1 MMDRKRLAF
10 SVRLCAY
17 YSLVAHVAV
26 NEGREALA
34 RSAHGD
40 QAAFAMIVREHQGMV
55 FSMAYHFLR
64 DRWLAE
70 ELAQEVFLHLHKNL
84 RAIQSPAHL
93 VYWLRKVTSH
103 RCIDQARRQKLR
115 PRVSL
120 TEYLERAPEPA
131 ASGPAPDPLLADVLG
146 KLTARLPERSRMIVI
161 LRFQEDLEPAEIA
174 EMMGIPLGTVKSNLH
189 RSLALL
195 RARLER
201 RGAASLGCRSG
212 KQKEMSG

>member
-1 MMDRKRLAF
+1 
-10 SVRLCAY
+10 
-17 YSLVAHVAV
+17 
-26 NEGREALA
+26 
-34 RSAHGD
+34 
-40 QAAFAMIVREHQGMV
+40 MV
-55 FSMAYHFLR
+55 FSLAYHFLR
-64 DRWLAE
+64 DRGLAE
-70 ELAQEVFLHLHKNL
+70 ELAQEVFLHLHRNL
-84 RAIQSPAHL
+84 AAIQSAQHM

-103 RCIDQARRQKLR
+103 RCIDQARRRKLR

-131 ASGPAPDPLLADVLG
+131 AASGPEADPLLAELLR

-161 LRFQEDLEPAEIA
+161 LRYQEDMEPAEIA

-201 RGAASLGCRSG
+201 RGQGRERAISG
-212 KQKEMSG
+212 

>member
-1 MMDRKRLAF
+1 
-10 SVRLCAY
+10 
-17 YSLVAHVAV
+17 
-26 NEGREALA
+26 LA
-34 RSAHGD
+34 RSARGD
-40 QAAFAMIVREHQGMV
+40 QAAFAWIMREHQAMV
-55 FSMAYHFLR
+55 FSIAYHFLR

-70 ELAQEVFLHLHKNL
+70 ELAQEVFLHLHKNM
-84 RAIQSPAHL
+84 RAIQSPSHL

-131 ASGPAPDPLLADVLG
+131 SNDRVADPLLAGVLRR
-146 KLTARLPERSRMIVI
+146 LIARLPERSRMIVI

-174 EMMGIPLGTVKSNLH
+174 EMLSIPLGTVKSNLH

-195 RARLER
+195 RGKLER
-201 RGAASLGCRSG
+201 ERKGIVR
-212 KQKEMSG
+212 